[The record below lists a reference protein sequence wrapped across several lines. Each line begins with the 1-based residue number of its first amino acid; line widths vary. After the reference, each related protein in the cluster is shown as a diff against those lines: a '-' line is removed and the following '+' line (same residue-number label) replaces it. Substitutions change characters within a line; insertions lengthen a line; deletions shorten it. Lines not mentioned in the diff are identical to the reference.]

1 VQEPGERQIKAA
13 IDFILKASKLDFTTE
28 LEEKKK
34 LHCITCRPKSLY
46 LLDQILV
53 QELLLD
59 SLKKQGNRSLLTDGA
74 YQGNLLQTGQHRT

>member
-1 VQEPGERQIKAA
+1 VHDINK
-13 IDFILKASKLDFTTE
+13 KTTKLYFTPE
-28 LEEKKK
+28 LQEKKNLQCK
-34 LHCITCRPKSLY
+34 TCRSIVIEYVSTLY

-53 QELLLD
+53 QNLLLN